1 MAKLLKYQELQ
12 LVEQRIENPRV
23 GGSSPPPGTTFLIKN
38 IINQKVGKFKY
49 FLTTFLSTLIF
60 YLIKLLH
67 SQILQIA
74 LISNATFTPRNKAV
88 LF

>member
-1 MAKLLKYQELQ
+1 M
-12 LVEQRIENPRV
+12 
-23 GGSSPPPGTTFLIKN
+23 
-38 IINQKVGKFKY
+38 
-49 FLTTFLSTLIF
+49 TTFLSTLIF

-67 SQILQIA
+67 SQILQIT